1 MNTKK
6 ILLFGLKIVAL
17 TIIMFAAFA
26 AGFTISGLSA
36 TEGGAE
42 GQEADEGSVAGIFF
56 IVCLLQTVV
65 LSYVIIRSRWYGWK
79 LVGAVFLAMYGLMTV
94 VTQIESIVF
103 LGSQLPEGMV
113 GKIFVVGAVAAGI
126 FSPAA
131 VLVLGKMKR
140 PSEERV
146 LEGRTVMPASEWL
159 WTLAAMGGA
168 YVILYFVFGYFV
180 AWKVE
185 AVRDY
190 YEGTD
195 PGNFFS
201 QMMVIWETVPWMF
214 GLQFF
219 RGLLFAGFALA
230 LILTFSGGRL
240 EAAIAVGLLFS
251 VWTVQLLLPNPF
263 MPDAVRMSHLIET
276 APCNFIFGFLAGW
289 LLSRRRKQEPAK
301 G

>member
-26 AGFTISGLSA
+26 VGFTISGLSA
-36 TEGGAE
+36 TGGGAE
-42 GQEADEGSVAGIFF
+42 GQETDGGSVAGIFF
-56 IVCLLQTVV
+56 IVCLVQTVV

-79 LVGAVFLAMYGLMTV
+79 LVGAVFLAMYGLMTI

-113 GKIFVVGAVAAGI
+113 GKIFVMGAVAAGI

-140 PSEERV
+140 PSEERG

-159 WTLAAMGGA
+159 WTLGAIGGA
-168 YVILYFVFGYFV
+168 YVILYLVFGYFV

-185 AVRDY
+185 AVREY
-190 YEGTD
+190 YGGTD

-201 QMMVIWETVPWMF
+201 QVMVIWEEAPWMF

-230 LILTFSGGRL
+230 LILTFGGGRL
-240 EAAIAVGLLFS
+240 EAAFAAGLLFS

-263 MPDAVRMSHLIET
+263 MPATVSMVHLVET
-276 APCNFIFGFLAGW
+276 APSNFIFGFLAGW

-301 G
+301 